1 MPDPRT
7 ITIQGGEFQV
17 AQPYV
22 EGHQC
27 TEHEARTL
35 NQTRSENIRNN
46 LAARI
51 KAHKEGKNGAMTMDE
66 IVVYAKTYDEEY
78 TFAKAPVGSGRRTL
92 DPVERE
98 ARKLS
103 REAIKLQLSRTGDDI
118 KNKSKE
124 WIADHVDKL
133 SQQSKVIKLAQKR
146 IKDQEAL
153 KETIIEE
160 MDAQA

>member
-7 ITIQGGEFQV
+7 ITIQGESFTV
-17 AQPYV
+17 AQPFV

-27 TEHEARTL
+27 TEHDARTL

-51 KAHKEGKNGAMTMDE
+51 KAYNEGKNGAMTMDE

-103 REAIKLQLSRTGDDI
+103 REAIKLNLSRKGDDI
-118 KNKSKE
+118 KKKTKE
-124 WIADHVDKL
+124 WIFEYFCTLDN
-133 SQQSKVIKLAQKR
+133 I
-146 IKDQEAL
+146 
-153 KETIIEE
+153 
-160 MDAQA
+160 